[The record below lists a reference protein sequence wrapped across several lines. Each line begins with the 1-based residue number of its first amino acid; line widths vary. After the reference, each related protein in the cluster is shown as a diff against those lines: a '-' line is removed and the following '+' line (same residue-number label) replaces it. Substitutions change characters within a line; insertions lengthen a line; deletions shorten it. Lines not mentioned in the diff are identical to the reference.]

1 VEFSKGC
8 QSLLGVC
15 QPKVKR
21 RVLTLL
27 YSESNLDERSGLKE
41 RSKDMVTRKRMGLIA
56 LLILGLTVQA
66 CSVAGAPSM
75 YDSQTSTADYGP
87 TYGGL
92 NPVNGEPY
100 HDVFFEDYGVNPFI
114 DTEDDHLSTFALDVD
129 TGSYTIMRRYLQDG
143 NLPPDEA
150 IRVEEF
156 VNYFDMGYA
165 LPEQEA
171 FSIHLDGGLT
181 PFVQNERYRVLR
193 IGIQGYDIPDD
204 DRKDAMLTF
213 VIDVSG
219 SMNMENRLGA
229 VKDAL
234 TSLVETLRPT
244 DQVGIII
251 YGSRARKILDPTP
264 VSEKQAILTAIHRLE
279 PGGSTNAEE
288 GLQMGYKM
296 ASRSFLVG
304 GINRIIL
311 CSDGVANVGNT
322 GPDKILESI
331 REYASQGIQLTTVG
345 FGMGNYND
353 VLMEQLAD
361 DGDGFYAYVDSPEEA
376 EKLFVEDMTG
386 TLQAIAMDAK
396 VQVDF
401 NPDVVSRF
409 RLIGF
414 ENRALE
420 DDEFRDDSVDAGE
433 IGAGHSVTALY
444 EIKLTEL
451 AQGEIA
457 TVFMRWQDP
466 DTYEVLERSRSI
478 ETSDLAS
485 TFADTSASFRLAV
498 MVAEFG
504 ELLRDSYWA
513 QQFNLNDLV
522 EQIGSQDWPQF
533 EDEEI
538 LEFEELVRKAAE
550 LSVK

>member
-1 VEFSKGC
+1 MMTK
-8 QSLLGVC
+8 
-15 QPKVKR
+15 
-21 RVLTLL
+21 
-27 YSESNLDERSGLKE
+27 
-41 RSKDMVTRKRMGLIA
+41 KRMGLIA
-56 LLILGLTVQA
+56 LFILGLAVQA
-66 CSVAGAPSM
+66 CSAAPA
-75 YDSQTSTADYGP
+75 YEFQPVLEDVGP

-129 TGSYTIMRRYLQDG
+129 TGSYTITRCYLRDG

-156 VNYFDMGYA
+156 VNFFDMEYA

-171 FSIHLDGGLT
+171 FSIHLEGGPT
-181 PFVQNERYRVLR
+181 PFIQNERYRMIR
-193 IGIQGYDIPDD
+193 IGIQGYDIPDNE
-204 DRKDAMLTF
+204 RKDAMLTF

-219 SMNMENRLGA
+219 SMDMENRLEA

-234 TSLVETLRPT
+234 TGLVESLRPS
-244 DQVGIII
+244 DQVGIVV
-251 YGSRARKILDPTP
+251 YGSEAIKILDPTP
-264 VSEKQAILTAIHRLE
+264 VSEEQTILAAIHRLE
-279 PGGSTNAEE
+279 PDGATNAEE
-288 GLQMGYKM
+288 GLHMGYEM
-296 ASRSFLVG
+296 ASKSFLTG
-304 GINRIIL
+304 GINRVIL

-322 GPDKILESI
+322 GPDKILETI

-361 DGDGFYAYVDSPEEA
+361 DGDGFYAYVDTPEEA
-376 EKLFVEDMTG
+376 EKLFVDDLTG

-444 EIKLTEL
+444 EVKMTEN

-466 DTYEVLERSRSI
+466 DTHEVNEISRSI
-478 ETSDLAS
+478 ATSVLPATFEETSS
-485 TFADTSASFRLAV
+485 SFKLAV
-498 MVAEFG
+498 MVAEFA
-504 ELLRDSYWA
+504 EILRDSYWA
-513 QQFNLNDLV
+513 QQFTLNDIV
-522 EQIGSQDWPQF
+522 EQLNSQNWPQF
-533 EDEEI
+533 DDELV
-538 LEFEELVRKAAE
+538 LEFEELVHEAAK
-550 LSVK
+550 LSAK

>member
-1 VEFSKGC
+1 MMIK
-8 QSLLGVC
+8 
-15 QPKVKR
+15 K
-21 RVLTLL
+21 
-27 YSESNLDERSGLKE
+27 
-41 RSKDMVTRKRMGLIA
+41 MMGLMT
-56 LLILGLTVQA
+56 LWILGLTVQA
-66 CSVAGAPSM
+66 CAAAPTVGL
-75 YDSQTSTADYGP
+75 QPTPADMGP

-129 TGSYTIMRRYLQDG
+129 TGSYTITRRYLRDG

-156 VNYFDMGYA
+156 VNFFDMGYP
-165 LPEQEA
+165 LPEQVA
-171 FSIHLDGGLT
+171 FSIHLEGGPT
-181 PFVQNERYRVLR
+181 PFIQNERYKVIR

-204 DRKDAMLTF
+204 ERKDAMLTF

-219 SMNMENRLGA
+219 SMDMENRLGA

-234 TSLVETLRPT
+234 TRLVESLRPT
-244 DQVGIII
+244 DQVRIVV
-251 YGSRARKILDPTP
+251 YGSRAEKILDPTP
-264 VSEKQAILTAIHRLE
+264 VFEQQTILDAIRQLE
-279 PGGSTNAEE
+279 PDGATNAEE

-296 ASRSFLVG
+296 ASKSFLTG
-304 GINRIIL
+304 GINRVIL

-331 REYASQGIQLTTVG
+331 REYANQGIQLTTVG

-361 DGDGFYAYVDSPEEA
+361 DGDGFYAYVDTPEEA
-376 EKLFVEDMTG
+376 EKLFVDDLTG

-444 EIKLTEL
+444 EVKMIEN
-451 AQGEIA
+451 ARGEIA

-466 DTYEVLERSRSI
+466 DIYRVSEISRSI
-478 ETSDLAS
+478 GASELAPSFEETSS
-485 TFADTSASFRLAV
+485 SFKLAV
-498 MVAEFG
+498 MVVEFAEI
-504 ELLRDSYWA
+504 LRDSYWA
-513 QQFNLNDLV
+513 QQHTLNDVV
-522 EQIGSQDWPQF
+522 EQLNSQDWPPF
-533 EDEEI
+533 EDDLV
-538 LEFEELVRKAAE
+538 LEFEELVREAAR
-550 LSVK
+550 LSGE